1 MSSPTSVL
9 SGINDAPKAP
19 ELAKQANFKPSEV
32 VEKLLNGL
40 YTLYYRQ
47 GNNPHPMQKN
57 FFSTGKDLRETVDIA
72 KKHCENMGIRFIRV
86 SPFLSNIRAD
96 ERMHNGTKD
105 DQE

>member
-1 MSSPTSVL
+1 MSSPTAALAGV
-9 SGINDAPKAP
+9 NDSPKPP
-19 ELAKQANFKPSEV
+19 ELSKPANYKPSEV
-32 VEKLLNGL
+32 VEKLLKGL

-57 FFSTGKDLRETVDIA
+57 FYSTGANLRETVDIA

-86 SPFLSNIRAD
+86 QPFISDIRAD
-96 ERMHNGTKD
+96 ERVHNGSRD

>member
-1 MSSPTSVL
+1 MSSPTAAL
-9 SGINDAPKAP
+9 SGVNDGPKAP
-19 ELAKQANFKPSEV
+19 ELSKKNATPSEV
-32 VEKLLNGL
+32 VTKLLSGL

-57 FFSTGKDLRETVDIA
+57 FFTNGANLRETVDIA

-86 SPFLSNIRAD
+86 IPFLSDIRAD
-96 ERMHNGTKD
+96 ERAHNGLRD